1 MIQSIGRFMP
11 LLRKPQTI
19 RVAAN
24 ALSTVPFNLGPISGV
39 DSKCA
44 DPLFVQNLKVEQV
57 DLTRRMGPK
66 SAHPTVASLRDAF
79 NQVVEGPIYD
89 RVKNSDATRL
99 VDLIQQCLP
108 TQFENAKFVPIS
120 TVEAAKSAIKS
131 IAPEASFSV
140 LKADLKVSNGIMDV
154 INYDKI
160 HLNKIDVT
168 EDHFLIISLPALS
181 VIVASLDYYIP
192 IVAFSKDY
200 GTHVTAGVAVDALN
214 QIKPA
219 SSKDAE
225 PVEEKLS
232 HELNDGV
239 PFMVTTSGMSAINIA
254 LHLDMFNPRVWVHR
268 PMYACTD
275 DLFRDFEKN
284 NPGTITQHNFL
295 NADSI
300 EHALKDA
307 AQKNKLP
314 SVLFFESS
322 PNPLANGPIDVLR
335 IIQLA
340 TPYKINVIVDHTFL
354 GGVSKHQFMSKVPS
368 GSQEYVRIIHSAT
381 KQLSGGMLNSTMGC
395 LSLKSSYEQLNVASL
410 RNGFYGNPA
419 RSDLDGFSSALDSFR
434 SRIDSIVVN
443 NTMVSN
449 ALRSFKL
456 VGMPVFSDV
465 SYSGG
470 SAMSLT
476 FNKCLA
482 TPQMVEAIFDDL
494 TLSSSLF
501 NYAVSLGSINTVGM
515 VPGLATHTLLPDDI
529 QELGG
534 ITPYTARISVGS
546 SHSEEDV
553 QQLIIDIKLAISRT
567 LSPN

>member
-1 MIQSIGRFMP
+1 MIQSIGRLIP
-11 LLRKPQTI
+11 HVRKPQAI

-24 ALSTVPFNLGPISGV
+24 ALSTVPFNAEP
-39 DSKCA
+39 DSVYDTKRA
-44 DPLFVQNLKVEQV
+44 APLFVQSLDIKQV
-57 DLTRRMGPK
+57 DLTCRMGPK
-66 SAHPTVASLRDAF
+66 SAHATVASLRDAF

-99 VDLIQQCLP
+99 VDLIEQSLP

-131 IAPEASFSV
+131 IAPDASFSV
-140 LKADLKVSNGIMDV
+140 LKAGLNVSNGIMNV
-154 INYDKI
+154 INYDKML
-160 HLNKIDVT
+160 LNKIDVT
-168 EDHFLIISLPALS
+168 ENHFLIISLSALS
-181 VIVASLDYYIP
+181 VIVASPDYYVP

-219 SSKDAE
+219 SLKDAE

-232 HELNDGV
+232 QQLNDGV

-254 LHLDMFNPRVWVHR
+254 LHLDMYNPRVWVHR

-284 NPGTITQHNFL
+284 NPGTITQHDFL

-300 EHALKDA
+300 EQALNDA
-307 AQKNKLP
+307 AQKQVAKCF
-314 SVLFFESS
+314 VFESS
-322 PNPLANGPIDVLR
+322 PNPLANGPVDILR
-335 IIQLA
+335 MIEMA
-340 TPYKINVIVDHTFL
+340 TAYKINVIVDHTFL
-354 GGVSKHQFMSKVPS
+354 GGVAKHQFMSKVPPE
-368 GSQEYVRIIHSAT
+368 SQDYVRIIHSAT

-395 LSLKSSYEQLNVASL
+395 LSLKSPHEQLNVASL
-410 RNGFYGNPA
+410 RNAFYGNPA
-419 RSDLDGFSSALDSFR
+419 KSDLDGFSSALDSFR

-501 NYAVSLGSINTVGM
+501 NYAVSLGSIHTVGM

-546 SHSEEDV
+546 SHSEEEV
-553 QQLIIDIKLAISRT
+553 QQLISDIKKAISSV